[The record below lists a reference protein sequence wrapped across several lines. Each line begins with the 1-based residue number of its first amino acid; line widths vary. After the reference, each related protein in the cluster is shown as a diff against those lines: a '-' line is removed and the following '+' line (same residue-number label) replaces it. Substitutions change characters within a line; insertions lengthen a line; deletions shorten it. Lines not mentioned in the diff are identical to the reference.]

1 MRIGVGLIA
10 AGLGAAVVP
19 SAEAQSLSVTVSRW
33 LSAPHITDYRLGISR
48 TSLGPVVVAPVGQVL
63 AGGAGMTRVGVGVD
77 LGVRP
82 MADGPGYLIGGV
94 SGGFLDLDRT
104 SGLGLWASG
113 SIGVG
118 MEVLG
123 LGPLGAVAVEGRYQT
138 LGGHSGRGLS
148 IGLRLGSR
156 VLKRAAAGP
165 AKRANLLAAAA
176 AADFAL
182 GAMGTPYQW
191 GGSGANGF
199 DCSGL
204 IQFAYGK
211 AGRPVPRRSADQAAS
226 GREVGRT
233 VSELRPGDILVF
245 SANPGGLVSHVGLYL
260 GDNQFIHSGS
270 PGVQISGLSTADPIG
285 QWWFQRWISTRRV
298 IE

>member
-1 MRIGVGLIA
+1 MRIGFGLIA
-10 AGLGAAVVP
+10 AGLGAALVP
-19 SAEAQSLSVTVSRW
+19 RAEPQSLSVTVSRW
-33 LSAPHITDYRLGISR
+33 LPAPHVSDYRFGISR
-48 TSLGPVVVAPVGQVL
+48 TSLGPVVVFPVGQVL
-63 AGGAGMTRVGVGVD
+63 VGGAGMTRVGVGVD

-82 MADGPGYLIGGV
+82 IADRPGYLIGGV

-118 MEVLG
+118 VEVLR
-123 LGPLGAVAVEGRYQT
+123 LGPLGAVAIEGRYQS
-138 LGGHSGRGLS
+138 LGGHSSRGVS

-156 VLKRAAAGP
+156 VLKRSAVGP
-165 AKRANLLAAAA
+165 AGRGNHLAAT

-211 AGRPVPRRSADQAAS
+211 AGRPVPRRSVDQATT

-233 VSELRPGDILVF
+233 PSELRPGDILVF
-245 SANPGGLVSHVGLYL
+245 SANPGGLASHVGLYL

-270 PGVQISGLSTADPIG
+270 QGVQISGLSPADPIG